1 MKYDKDKREIVLG
14 KELNKIDRFT
24 FDFVKVVEK
33 YVDYVIISGYVSI
46 LLGRARATEDVD
58 IFIKRISKEKFIE
71 MHNDLIENDFWC
83 LNSNNVNTIFNYID
97 EGVAIRFAR
106 GKIPLPNIEVKFPKD
121 ELDKNVFNDFLVVKI
136 PVGEM
141 NISSLERHIAFKKY
155 FLGDDK
161 DNEDALHVE
170 ELFREDI
177 DYEKVKK
184 LRELI
189 KIRQNEIR
197 RKQKL

>member
-1 MKYDKDKREIVLG
+1 MKYDKEKRKIILD
-14 KELNKIDRFT
+14 KELNNLDKFT
-24 FDFVKVVEK
+24 FDFIRIIER

-46 LLGRARATEDVD
+46 LLGRSRATEDID
-58 IFIKRISKEKFIE
+58 IFIKKIQKTKFIE
-71 MHNDLIENDFWC
+71 MYGNLIKNGFWC
-83 LNSNNVNTIFNYID
+83 INSDNADTIFDYID

-121 ELDKNVFNDFLVVKI
+121 KLDEDAFNDFISVEI
-136 PVGEM
+136 PAGEIK
-141 NISSLERHIAFKKY
+141 ISSLERHIAFKKY

-170 ELFREDI
+170 ELFKEDI
-177 DYEKVKK
+177 DYEKIKK

-189 KIRQNEIR
+189 KIRQNEIK
-197 RKQKL
+197 RKK

>member
-1 MKYDKDKREIVLG
+1 MKYDKEKREIILD
-14 KELNKIDRFT
+14 KESNNLDKFT
-24 FDFVKVVEK
+24 FDFIRIIEK

-46 LLGRARATEDVD
+46 LLGRSRATEDID
-58 IFIKRISKEKFIE
+58 IFIKKISKAKFIE
-71 MHNDLIENDFWC
+71 MYKDLIENGFWC
-83 LNSNNVNTIFNYID
+83 LNSDNPDTLFDYID

-121 ELDKNVFNDFLVVKI
+121 ELDEDVFNDFIFVKI
-136 PVGEM
+136 PVGEIK
-141 NISSLERHIAFKKY
+141 ISSLERHIAFKRY
-155 FLGDDK
+155 FLRDDK

-170 ELFREDI
+170 ELFKEDI
-177 DYEKVKK
+177 DYGKIKK

-197 RKQKL
+197 SKK